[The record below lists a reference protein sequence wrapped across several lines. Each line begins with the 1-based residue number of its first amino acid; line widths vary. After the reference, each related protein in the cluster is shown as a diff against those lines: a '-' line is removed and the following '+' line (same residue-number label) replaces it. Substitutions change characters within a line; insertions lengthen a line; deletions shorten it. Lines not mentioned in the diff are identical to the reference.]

1 MCNKMKSFLA
11 VFLFSAACA
20 SASAWDESPIAPRSS
35 QKSAGNGAAQNA
47 TSEKNGKAGD
57 EVAPSAV
64 RENEVLDTRDNQ
76 VYHIVEFSG
85 DSWTEENLNFK
96 APGSFCYENKEKNC
110 QKAGRLYTW
119 NAALSACPD
128 GWRLP
133 TSRELGRFLMHKSL
147 SSKTVSGGFRKF
159 NGDFYDF
166 EQLPYFWTSDTDPD
180 YKDYAIYW
188 TRIYSGWE
196 EKGFYKDQAHS
207 VRCIKGEDP
216 RKTKIYRS
224 NSKGSAFDRF

>member
-11 VFLFSAACA
+11 AFLFSAVCA
-20 SASAWDESPIAPRSS
+20 SASAWDDSPFMTEAEKQAREAEKKKAALEQAANQDPSAPR
-35 QKSAGNGAAQNA
+35 
-47 TSEKNGKAGD
+47 
-57 EVAPSAV
+57 AV
-64 RENEVLDTRDNQ
+64 QQDNILADSRDNQ
-76 VYHIVEFSG
+76 IYRIVEFNG
-85 DSWTEENLNFK
+85 DSWMEENLNYR

-119 NAALSACPD
+119 RAALSACPD

-133 TSRELGRFLMHKSL
+133 SSKELGRFLMQRFN
-147 SSKTVSGGFRKF
+147 SSKTVPGGFRKF

-166 EQLPYFWTSDTDPD
+166 ERLPYFWTSDTDPD

-188 TRIYSGWE
+188 TKIYSGWE